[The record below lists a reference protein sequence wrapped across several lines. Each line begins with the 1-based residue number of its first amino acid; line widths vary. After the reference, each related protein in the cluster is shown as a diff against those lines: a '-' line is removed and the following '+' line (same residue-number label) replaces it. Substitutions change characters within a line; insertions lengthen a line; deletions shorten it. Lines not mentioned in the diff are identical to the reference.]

1 MRHLSTTRKPP
12 QPIAKLGNC
21 PPKAEVT
28 SSNLVGRATSV
39 HAIDAKRRRSCAST
53 ADKGGW
59 KFRLGAARV
68 EGRPN
73 RIFSGRRSKGP
84 AWRHESDGFYRPVWS
99 AFEAGFACFHVRS
112 VGQHREHGL
121 DARVIEI
128 AKPRERTNLEHIK
141 SAFWSQNI
149 ITNMYANDTAYDDM
163 MNLIK

>member
-1 MRHLSTTRKPP
+1 MSS
-12 QPIAKLGNC
+12 LG
-21 PPKAEVT
+21 AQRGARLGT
-28 SSNLVGRATSV
+28 ILQIWGRSSNLFGCATSV
-39 HAIDAKRRRSCAST
+39 HAIDVKRRRSCAST
-53 ADKGGW
+53 ADKRGW

-73 RIFSGRRSKGP
+73 RIFSDRRRKGP

-99 AFEAGFACFHVRS
+99 AFEAGLACFHMRS
-112 VGQHREHGL
+112 VERHRAHGL

-149 ITNMYANDTAYDDM
+149 ITNMCDGPRHEQCQAEESCGD
-163 MNLIK
+163 